1 MSDGNPIS
9 TPAADLGPAAFGEA
23 AAPLTYAPSDRGSRG
38 RRAIEALGRRSA
50 SPGNPERLMT
60 DAASLLAEALDLP
73 LACAAELSAD
83 ESTLRIR
90 LQPSGEGSREAPSKP
105 WETTAAADGSLASY
119 ALASAQ
125 TVAVSDILAES
136 RFDDRQ
142 LARRRVRAA
151 LAVPLLLEDRRFGVL
166 LAADTDRRDL
176 GDGDVLLA
184 ETIGHVVAATL
195 ARWHAERRLEQQ
207 RRLSSA
213 VLETLDAVVLTLDA
227 QWRILDAN
235 PACRRLTGLGHEELT
250 NRRLWDLFAEADQAE
265 MLRKVLKGGDLDA
278 APVRSEATLR
288 TNDSNERQIAWSLRK
303 IVPVEGAPSQFI
315 ATGIDVTE
323 ERAAEERARRAEVA
337 ASHARTAAA
346 ARAGDAQADSEHVS
360 PFGALPSPINVERRR
375 KPRRSYPY
383 IQRIAPIL
391 DGKRPDQNAF
401 QEVQCNDI
409 SAGGFS
415 FISDAPPVSDSYVV
429 ALGCAPKFTFLTA
442 QVAHVTRVQHEGE
455 RRFLVGCN
463 YVGRVVY

>member
-1 MSDGNPIS
+1 MSDGNFIS
-9 TPAADLGPAAFGEA
+9 TPAAELGPAAFGEA
-23 AAPLTYAPSDRGSRG
+23 AAPLPHATSDRGSRG
-38 RRAIEALGRRSA
+38 RRAIEALGRRAA
-50 SPGNPERLMT
+50 SPGDPERLMA

-73 LACAAELSAD
+73 FAGAAELSAD

-90 LQPSGEGSREAPSKP
+90 LQPSREGPRGALSAP
-105 WETTAAADGSLASY
+105 WETTAAANGSLAAY
-119 ALASAQ
+119 ALTSAR
-125 TVAVSDILAES
+125 TVAVNDIGGEP

-166 LAADTDRRDL
+166 LAADTSRRDL
-176 GDGDVLLA
+176 GDGEMLLA
-184 ETIGHVVAATL
+184 EAIGHVVAATL
-195 ARWHAERRLEQQ
+195 ARWHAERRLEQE
-207 RRLSSA
+207 RRLSRG
-213 VLETLDAVVLTLDA
+213 VLETLDAAVLTLDA

-235 PACRRLTGLGHEELT
+235 PACRRLTGQGDQQVTDL
-250 NRRLWDLFAEADQAE
+250 RFWDLFADAGQAE
-265 MLRKVLKGGDLDA
+265 MLRKVLEEADREA
-278 APVRSEATLR
+278 ASVRSEATLR

-303 IVPVEGAPSQFI
+303 IVPVEGAPCQFL

-323 ERAAEERARRAEVA
+323 QRAAEQRARRAEVTA
-337 ASHARTAAA
+337 ENARTAAA
-346 ARAGDAQADSEHVS
+346 ARPRGAEAGSEQVR

-391 DGKRPDQNAF
+391 DGKRPDLDAF
-401 QEVQCNDI
+401 QEIQCNDI

-429 ALGCAPKFTFLTA
+429 SLGCPPKFTFLTA
-442 QVAHVTRVQHEGE
+442 QVAHVTRVRHEGE